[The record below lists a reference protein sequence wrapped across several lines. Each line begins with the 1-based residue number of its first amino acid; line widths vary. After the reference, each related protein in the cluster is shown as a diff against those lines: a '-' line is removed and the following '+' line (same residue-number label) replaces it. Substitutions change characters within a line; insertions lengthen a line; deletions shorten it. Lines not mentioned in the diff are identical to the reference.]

1 MGPDPVSRW
10 LLEGTRHAISRP
22 LRTEGIRASKGEQQ
36 GSLLTTL
43 PPAFYHSLKPFLHTD
58 EIDFSGGKNGRPQ
71 ATSCVWSALKCHRL
85 HLPSTKPN
93 CRDLM
98 GLRVSLFI
106 S

>member
-10 LLEGTRHAISRP
+10 LLEGTRHAMSRP
-22 LRTEGIRASKGEQQ
+22 LRTEGIRASKGGQQ
-36 GSLLTTL
+36 GSLLTIL

-58 EIDFSGGKNGRPQ
+58 ETDFSGGRMDGHRPP
-71 ATSCVWSALKCHRL
+71 AVWSALKCHRV

>member
-10 LLEGTRHAISRP
+10 LLGGTRHAMSRP

-43 PPAFYHSLKPFLHTD
+43 PPAFYHALRPFLHTD
-58 EIDFSGGKNGRPQ
+58 GIDFSGGRTDDHRPP
-71 ATSCVWSALKCHRL
+71 AVWSALKYHGL
-85 HLPSTKPN
+85 HLPGTKPN
-93 CRDLM
+93 CRDLT